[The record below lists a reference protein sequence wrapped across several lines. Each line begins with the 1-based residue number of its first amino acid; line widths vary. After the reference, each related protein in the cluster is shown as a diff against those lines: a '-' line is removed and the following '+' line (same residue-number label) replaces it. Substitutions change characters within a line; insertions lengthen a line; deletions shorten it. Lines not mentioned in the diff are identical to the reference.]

1 MQASRFP
8 IGPFDFHWFSV
19 INGLATKSSVLD
31 GLGKILALYGPEI
44 WAGIFLLLWFWPPQ
58 RANRA
63 RRAVVYATVAGIVA
77 LAINVALSHGL
88 PFRPR
93 PFVYLPASMVHQLI
107 PHAND
112 SSFPSDHAAG
122 SFAFAIGLFYAG
134 SRSGWWALLLA
145 AAIAVARVFVGVHW
159 PTDVLAGAAV
169 GLLSGVVVLGLRGMV
184 EPLVQWLFKLFRF
197 RPAPAGQRY

>member
-8 IGPFDFHWFSV
+8 IGHFDFHWFSV